1 MNEERNE
8 EKNEEIILTCSVNG
22 VLGRRGKLV
31 GMCPHIG
38 CGSNR
43 CFSEGECRHQK
54 IQDTGMEKIHE

>member
-1 MNEERNE
+1 MNEENNKE
-8 EKNEEIILTCSVNG
+8 MILTCSVNG

-43 CFSEGECRHQK
+43 CFSEEECRHQK
-54 IQDTGMEKIHE
+54 IQDIELEGTDE

>member
-1 MNEERNE
+1 MKEET
-8 EKNEEIILTCSVNG
+8 KEEIILTCSVNG

-43 CFSEGECRHQK
+43 CFSEEQCQHQK
-54 IQDTGMEKIHE
+54 TLNEVREKNNE